1 MCQITFQISENYMMY
16 QNLFSSKGETF
27 FFVCALSTYNTFID
41 GKFDYFFCPEAWAFG
56 FAGV

>member
-27 FFVCALSTYNTFID
+27 FFVCALSTYNTFIG
-41 GKFDYFFCPEAWAFG
+41 GKFDYFFCPEAWASA
-56 FAGV
+56 FAAV